1 MGGSS
6 NSREPTRW
14 TGLLQQLRPLSQPG
28 VREHLWTRC
37 HPPSSRKP
45 WLRAIVFR
53 RPYTRG
59 WPKQSGGTSSGTR
72 SAAPRPSCSSTS
84 EFHIRAQAAWSPVR
98 GPDRSDREPRPDAM
112 ACGWGRGNCD
122 HLGAWLG
129 ERDLRCPRALRLS
142 RGVPRAGR
150 KRFRGACKA
159 RYAALGTRVLVACW
173 RALKGTD
180 RGLQPARLPW
190 LSA

>member
-1 MGGSS
+1 M
-6 NSREPTRW
+6 
-14 TGLLQQLRPLSQPG
+14 TGLFQQLRPLSQPG

-142 RGVPRAGR
+142 RGVPRQGASVLGVLAKRGMLRWVRECCRLLACTQGHGPGSSAGW
-150 KRFRGACKA
+150 A
-159 RYAALGTRVLVACW
+159 
-173 RALKGTD
+173 
-180 RGLQPARLPW
+180 PW